1 MESQSSDESDS
12 SPSPETPTLTY
23 SPSST
28 DCSSGDRTIQMSTI
42 EDSMFPN
49 ANGSQPWLDYPESR
63 CTVEHVASG
72 FATSKHLLY
81 RSTHE
86 FAVDVTSKRSQSISV
101 AIVDSDLSAFGAFGG
116 DGMCPVDSRYV
127 SLGTIAAH

>member
-1 MESQSSDESDS
+1 VESQSSDESES

-49 ANGSQPWLDYPESR
+49 ANGSQPWLDYSESR
-63 CTVEHVASG
+63 CTLVPAFDGASG
-72 FATSKHLLY
+72 FPSSEHLLY
-81 RSTHE
+81 RSAHG
-86 FAVDVTSKRSQSISV
+86 FAVDVTSKHSQSVSI
-101 AIVDSDLSAFGAFGG
+101 AIVDSALSAFGG
-116 DGMCPVDSRYV
+116 DNRYV
-127 SLGTIAAH
+127 SLEGITAH